1 MIMPSAAVETQV
13 LALAGNPNCGK
24 TTLFNALTGMRQRV
38 ANYPGVTVE
47 KKTGRC
53 QLGNGRQVE
62 VVDLPGTYSLR
73 PTSPDEQVAMEVLRG
88 LRDDTPAPQ
97 VVVAVV
103 DASNLARNLYLVSQL
118 LELGRPVVVAL
129 NMTDVAERRGRPVDT
144 ASLAAELGVPVVA
157 VVGRTGAGV
166 DRLRQALA
174 AVAAPP
180 APPAVELPAALAA
193 ERDALAAL
201 MGAVPGRS
209 DAALR
214 LLAGDEAEDLRHA
227 RAQAGAAVA
236 AARARLG
243 AQGIDPEVAEITA
256 RYRWIDA
263 VVARCTA
270 PVPAGGHERTL
281 TERVDAVLV
290 HRVWGLLIF
299 AAIMATLFVGL
310 FLAAEPLMNGIEAL
324 VGALAQ
330 AVTGGMAEGTL
341 RSLLRDGVFGG
352 VGAVVVFVPQIAILF
367 LFLALLED
375 SGYLARAA
383 FLMDRLLAKLGLH
396 GRSFIPL
403 LSSFA
408 CAVPGIMA
416 ARTIASPRE
425 RLATMLVAPFM
436 SCSARLPV
444 YGLLIAAFFASY
456 GALAKGGI
464 LLACYLLGIAA
475 AAATAGLAKVFLGRD
490 EATPFILEMPTYQ
503 VPQPGQVLRHMW
515 QHTWAFLARAGGII
529 VAVSILLWALA
540 YFPRLPEPA
549 VAAARS
555 QAAAS
560 LAADASAEERSQ
572 AQDRAEGAAQLA
584 HSAAGRIG
592 TLVEPV
598 IAPLGFDWKMGI
610 GLIGAFAA
618 REVFVSTMG
627 VVYGVGDVGDDD
639 TPLRQAM
646 VADRGP
652 GGAAVWTP
660 AVAVSLLVWFV
671 LAMQC
676 MSTVAVMKRETGG
689 WRWPLA
695 QLAYMNLLAWV
706 GAFAAYRLAL
716 LVWP

>member
-1 MIMPSAAVETQV
+1 MPSVAAETQV

-129 NMTDVAERRGRPVDT
+129 NMTDVAERRGRPVDA

-174 AVAAPP
+174 ALAPP
-180 APPAVELPAALAA
+180 APPAVDLPAALAA
-193 ERDALAAL
+193 ERDALASL
-201 MGAVPGRS
+201 MGAVPGRAN
-209 DAALR
+209 AALR
-214 LLAGDEAEDLRHA
+214 LLTGDDAEDLRHA
-227 RAQAGAAVA
+227 RAHVGGAVA
-236 AARARLG
+236 EARARLTV
-243 AQGIDPEVAEITA
+243 QGIDAEVAEITA
-256 RYRWIDA
+256 RYRWIDG

-383 FLMDRLLAKLGLH
+383 FLMDRLLAKLGL
-396 GRSFIPL
+396 
-403 LSSFA
+403 
-408 CAVPGIMA
+408 
-416 ARTIASPRE
+416 
-425 RLATMLVAPFM
+425 
-436 SCSARLPV
+436 
-444 YGLLIAAFFASY
+444 
-456 GALAKGGI
+456 
-464 LLACYLLGIAA
+464 
-475 AAATAGLAKVFLGRD
+475 
-490 EATPFILEMPTYQ
+490 
-503 VPQPGQVLRHMW
+503 
-515 QHTWAFLARAGGII
+515 
-529 VAVSILLWALA
+529 
-540 YFPRLPEPA
+540 
-549 VAAARS
+549 
-555 QAAAS
+555 
-560 LAADASAEERSQ
+560 
-572 AQDRAEGAAQLA
+572 
-584 HSAAGRIG
+584 
-592 TLVEPV
+592 
-598 IAPLGFDWKMGI
+598 
-610 GLIGAFAA
+610 
-618 REVFVSTMG
+618 
-627 VVYGVGDVGDDD
+627 
-639 TPLRQAM
+639 
-646 VADRGP
+646 
-652 GGAAVWTP
+652 
-660 AVAVSLLVWFV
+660 
-671 LAMQC
+671 
-676 MSTVAVMKRETGG
+676 
-689 WRWPLA
+689 
-695 QLAYMNLLAWV
+695 
-706 GAFAAYRLAL
+706 
-716 LVWP
+716 

>member
-1 MIMPSAAVETQV
+1 AIFTLAAPLMDAAEGLV
-13 LALAGNPNCGK
+13 LAVGGWVAG
-24 TTLFNALTGMRQRV
+24 F
-38 ANYPGVTVE
+38 
-47 KKTGRC
+47 
-53 QLGNGRQVE
+53 LGE
-62 VVDLPGTYSLR
+62 
-73 PTSPDEQVAMEVLRG
+73 
-88 LRDDTPAPQ
+88 
-97 VVVAVV
+97 
-103 DASNLARNLYLVSQL
+103 
-118 LELGRPVVVAL
+118 
-129 NMTDVAERRGRPVDT
+129 
-144 ASLAAELGVPVVA
+144 
-157 VVGRTGAGV
+157 
-166 DRLRQALA
+166 
-174 AVAAPP
+174 
-180 APPAVELPAALAA
+180 
-193 ERDALAAL
+193 
-201 MGAVPGRS
+201 
-209 DAALR
+209 
-214 LLAGDEAEDLRHA
+214 
-227 RAQAGAAVA
+227 
-236 AARARLG
+236 
-243 AQGIDPEVAEITA
+243 
-256 RYRWIDA
+256 
-263 VVARCTA
+263 
-270 PVPAGGHERTL
+270 
-281 TERVDAVLV
+281 
-290 HRVWGLLIF
+290 GLLHD
-299 AAIMATLFVGL
+299 LWL
-310 FLAAEPLMNGIEAL
+310 DGI
-324 VGALAQ
+324 V
-330 AVTGGMAEGTL
+330 
-341 RSLLRDGVFGG
+341 GG
-352 VGAVVVFVPQIAILF
+352 VGGVVIFVPQIAFMFIL
-367 LFLALLED
+367 LSVLDE
-375 SGYLARAA
+375 SGYLARGA
-383 FLMDRLLAKLGLH
+383 FLLDRVLGKVGLH
-396 GRSFIPL
+396 GRSFVPL
-403 LSSFA
+403 LSSHA
-408 CAVPGIMA
+408 CAIPGIMS
-416 ARTIASPRE
+416 ARTIPDARE

-475 AAATAGLAKVFLGRD
+475 AAATAGLAKVFLGRG

-549 VAAARS
+549 AAAARS

-560 LAADASAEERSQ
+560 LAADAGAEERSQ

-695 QLAYMNLLAWV
+695 QLAYMNLLAWA